1 MKYTREERFEIG
13 KEIFEQKMSSTEIV
27 MKYGIA
33 AETGRR
39 YKRFYL
45 ENKDSETLPPPQK
58 SKPKKGSA
66 NSKPKPLEELEQMSK
81 EELIQ
86 EVINSRI
93 REARAKKGYEVKGV
107 GVDKEFP
114 NLDNKNT
121 K

>member
-1 MKYTREERFEIG
+1 
-13 KEIFEQKMSSTEIV
+13 
-27 MKYGIA
+27 
-33 AETGRR
+33 
-39 YKRFYL
+39 
-45 ENKDSETLPPPQK
+45 
-58 SKPKKGSA
+58 
-66 NSKPKPLEELEQMSK
+66 MSK

-86 EVINSRI
+86 EVMNSRI